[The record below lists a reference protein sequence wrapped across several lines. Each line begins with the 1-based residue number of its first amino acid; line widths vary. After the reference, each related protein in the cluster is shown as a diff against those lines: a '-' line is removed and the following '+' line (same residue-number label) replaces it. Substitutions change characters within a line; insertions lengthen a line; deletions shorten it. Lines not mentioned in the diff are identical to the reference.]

1 MDKSRS
7 RAPSTA
13 LACLVIVSSS
23 FAAVQAEEPDAAH
36 ARRPRYELIDLGL
49 PYYSVTAGINNKGQ
63 IVGSNQAAPNDPQY
77 TFLWKISSS
86 GCRDRT

>member
-7 RAPSTA
+7 RAPLRA

-36 ARRPRYELIDLGL
+36 VRRPRYELIDLGL
-49 PYYSVTAGINNKGQ
+49 PYYSEIGRAHV
-63 IVGSNQAAPNDPQY
+63 
-77 TFLWKISSS
+77 
-86 GCRDRT
+86 